1 MSAADAKQVVLVVD
15 GGNFKTDVAL
25 VGADGQLLS
34 LSRGGTCSPH
44 LLGFDAGIEVL
55 SALVAEASQGA
66 ARGQDGSGAVTG
78 QRASDSGATARPI
91 ADVARIL
98 LAGADFSEEI
108 ELLERRLG
116 ALGWASR
123 LVVENDTLALLRMGT
138 DRQWGVA
145 VVCGGGINAIGIAPD
160 GREVRFPAVGAITGD
175 WGGGRDLGVAALSA
189 ANRSADG
196 RGPVSTLEQAVP
208 QHFEM
213 RTPLEVARAV
223 HFNKISLWSLAEL
236 GPVVYEQAAVDIAAR
251 EILERLADEV
261 VAFAIAALTRLQ
273 LCDAGADVVLGGGL
287 IRAAPPWMIERVQER
302 VHAAASTATVVVADE
317 GPIVGA
323 AMLGLDAIGAGP
335 EAIARARVELRDVT
349 GELSQQPVA

>member
-1 MSAADAKQVVLVVD
+1 MAVDTKRVVLVVD

-25 VGADGQLLS
+25 VGGDGELLS

-44 LLGFDAGIEVL
+44 LLGFDAGIDVL
-55 SALVAEASQGA
+55 SQLVNEAANGA
-66 ARGQDGSGAVTG
+66 GLGRDGAGGVTG
-78 QRASDSGATARPI
+78 QRASDSRAKAGQI

-138 DRQWGVA
+138 DRPWGVA
-145 VVCGGGINAIGIAPD
+145 VVCGGGINAIGVAPD
-160 GREVRFPAVGAITGD
+160 GREARFPAVGAITGD

-223 HFNKISLWSLAEL
+223 HFNQISLWALAEL
-236 GPVVYEQAAVDIAAR
+236 GPVVYEQAPVDAAAR
-251 EILERLADEV
+251 EILERMADEV
-261 VAFAIAALTRLQ
+261 SAFAIAALKRLE

-287 IRAAPPWMIERVQER
+287 IRAAPPWMIERIEER
-302 VHAAASTATVVVADE
+302 LHATAPTATVIVSDE

-323 AMLGLDAIGAGP
+323 AMLGLDAIGAGA
-335 EAIARARVELRDVT
+335 EAIARARVELQDVT
-349 GELSQQPVA
+349 GELGQQRVA